1 MCHLSRTKSIDQCS
15 LYIKVHSDA
24 SNAHDASDA
33 HDADDAVFNFLNM
46 FKSSYSSIVA
56 SVLTRFFSIYTS
68 MTIKDSYI
76 NIDF

>member
-1 MCHLSRTKSIDQCS
+1 MLPV
-15 LYIKVHSDA
+15 YIKNHSDA
-24 SNAHDASDA
+24 SNA

-76 NIDF
+76 NIDFNIFQKKPNFKNCSQSS